1 MISSSL
7 DFVFG
12 ISGTAVYNKKKSQ
25 KCNQTDR
32 LLHRPRTSEYTM
44 PFSSRKLYNLPRLN
58 GYTKEFFFRT
68 SSSFLFSLQL
78 LGTIFDNRLRRY
90 KFLKPVFLL
99 VLQIHHLMK
108 REIDLGTFEEE
119 GDLDD
124 ESDGIDQLD
133 LDSEHNDDDLGLS
146 QISSLIQ
153 CRAGGAVSFVTPSE
167 LVRYLGNTR
176 IDSNILR

>member
-1 MISSSL
+1 
-7 DFVFG
+7 
-12 ISGTAVYNKKKSQ
+12 
-25 KCNQTDR
+25 
-32 LLHRPRTSEYTM
+32 
-44 PFSSRKLYNLPRLN
+44 
-58 GYTKEFFFRT
+58 
-68 SSSFLFSLQL
+68 
-78 LGTIFDNRLRRY
+78 
-90 KFLKPVFLL
+90 
-99 VLQIHHLMK
+99 MK